1 MFMPQKDSVYGMVS
15 QSIGLFEN
23 GLDQTG
29 TIYICEGGLVIKN
42 SGQFIRAPLDY
53 VKKLEQVEEMPMG
66 RVSVIV
72 QVFDQMGGEYN
83 FATSMADMHLK
94 VLQKLCPKAKTK

>member
-1 MFMPQKDSVYGMVS
+1 MPQKDSVYGMVS

-72 QVFDQMGGEYN
+72 QVFDQMGAEYN

>member
-1 MFMPQKDSVYGMVS
+1 MAQKDSVYGMVS
-15 QSIGLFEN
+15 QNIGLFEN

-29 TIYICEGGLVIKN
+29 TIYICEKGLVIKN
-42 SGQFIRAPLDY
+42 NGQFIRAPLEY

-72 QVFDQMGGEYN
+72 QCFDQLGAEYN
-83 FATSMADMHLK
+83 FATAMSDMQLK
-94 VLQKLCPKAKTK
+94 ALQKLCPKAKTK